1 MELIVVLC
9 KESSHGH
16 EVCDRCPV
24 HQVHT
29 EIPVGLVCL
38 DPSDDVAQQLKVLL
52 EEKFRK
58 KGTVFDPRL
67 IRFGTGG

>member
-16 EVCDRCPV
+16 EVCDRCPI
-24 HQVHT
+24 HRVHT
-29 EIPVGLVCL
+29 EIPVALVCL